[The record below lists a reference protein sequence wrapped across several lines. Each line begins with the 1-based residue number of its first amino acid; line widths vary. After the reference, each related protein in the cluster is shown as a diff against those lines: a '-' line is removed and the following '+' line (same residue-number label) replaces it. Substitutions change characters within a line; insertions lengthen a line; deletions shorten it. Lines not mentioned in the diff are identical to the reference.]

1 MSKIVRL
8 TESDLVRLVKKVMEE
23 QSPEVWDKQE
33 KIKTN
38 LATQENASK
47 KYVDEIYS
55 LFDGGVQFYKRMN
68 EDDGDFGIPADFR
81 RIVKQPDGSIYMYTL
96 DSGWAKSG
104 SGYTIIKFTCNQPYF
119 LTYNDFSQKIWNKKL
134 NDYMKSKFCKR

>member
-38 LATQENASK
+38 LASQENASK

-104 SGYTIIKFTCNQPYF
+104 SGYMIIKFMCNQPYF
-119 LTYNDFSQKIWNKKL
+119 LTNHDFSQKIWNKKL